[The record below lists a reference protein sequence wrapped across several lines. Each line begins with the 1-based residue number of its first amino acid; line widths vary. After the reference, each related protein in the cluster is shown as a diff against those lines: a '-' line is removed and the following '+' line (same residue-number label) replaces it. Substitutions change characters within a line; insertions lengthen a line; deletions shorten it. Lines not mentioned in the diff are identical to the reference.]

1 MKQFSF
7 LLMAM
12 VFVISCNESKKE
24 TAKNTDWLAD
34 NLSGKVEQ
42 TTDSTF
48 KADSTGK
55 IGELDSCCV
64 SSTNYDEKG
73 YSSGY
78 TSVDKAGTNHEEGAF
93 THDEMGL
100 FTGQKFTKNGKIISS
115 LTVENK
121 DGKPFVAKSFDSTN
135 KMDFYYTDI
144 TVNDYGRLT
153 GYKQYKPDS
162 TLKSS
167 VSFNNDNQFLKDNSV
182 KDSAGK
188 ETSTYA
194 QTFDDKNNVIE
205 STYKEIKTDST
216 KKDTTITTITKYRYD
231 NFDDKGNWTQR
242 TQMDKDGK
250 PVKIVKRTI
259 TYYKE

>member
-1 MKQFSF
+1 
-7 LLMAM
+7 MAS

-24 TAKNTDWLAD
+24 APKNTDWIAD

-64 SSTNYDEKG
+64 SSTKYDEKG

-78 TSVDKAGTNHEEGAF
+78 TSVDKAGTDHNEGTF
-93 THDEMGL
+93 THNDNGL
-100 FTGQKFTKNGKIISS
+100 FTGQKMTKNGKTMSS
-115 LTVENK
+115 LTVGIK
-121 DGKPFVAKSFDSTN
+121 DSAYSGVQSFDSTG
-135 KMDFYYTDI
+135 KMDSYYTDI
-144 TVNDYGRLT
+144 TVNDYGRIT
-153 GYKQYKPDS
+153 GFKQFKPDS

-167 VSFNNDNQFLKDNSV
+167 MTFNYNNQFLKDQSF
-182 KDSAGK
+182 KDSVGK

-194 QTFDDKNNVIE
+194 QTYDDKNNVVE
-205 STYKEIKTDST
+205 STYKEVKTDST
-216 KKDTTITTITKYRYD
+216 KKDTTITTVTKYRYD
-231 NFDDKGNWTQR
+231 TFDDKGNWTQR
-242 TQMDKDGK
+242 TEMDKDGK